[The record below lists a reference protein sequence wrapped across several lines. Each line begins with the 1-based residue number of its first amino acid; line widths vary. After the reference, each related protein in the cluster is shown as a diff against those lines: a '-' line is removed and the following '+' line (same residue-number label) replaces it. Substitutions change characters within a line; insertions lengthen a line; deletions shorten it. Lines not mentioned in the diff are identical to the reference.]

1 MSTFLF
7 ISPCCVHSKE
17 RYPHGFSSQLW
28 SGLFIGE
35 NSVTETDSFIRLA
48 LANFTT
54 VCIIW
59 TLFSK
64 NGIVKW
70 TSLTGCILGSAIGA
84 WLTLYLQ

>member
-1 MSTFLF
+1 
-7 ISPCCVHSKE
+7 
-17 RYPHGFSSQLW
+17 
-28 SGLFIGE
+28 
-35 NSVTETDSFIRLA
+35 VTETDSFIRLA